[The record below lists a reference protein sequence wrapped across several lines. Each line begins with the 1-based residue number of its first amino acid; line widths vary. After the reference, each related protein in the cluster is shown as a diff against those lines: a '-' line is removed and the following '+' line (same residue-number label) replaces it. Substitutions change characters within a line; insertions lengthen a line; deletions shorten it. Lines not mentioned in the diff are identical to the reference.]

1 MSPWLTLLLASVC
14 LLAAFV
20 FGGSESGLYS
30 LSRLRV
36 ESDAQAGRRRARL
49 IRRLLSDETSL
60 LATILVG
67 TNLAVELTARLTGQ
81 WVDAWGIPLAWRE
94 LTVTALVT
102 PVTFFFAELF
112 PKDLFRRRPHAL
124 VGATAPA
131 IALFR
136 VLFLPLTWP
145 LRGMSF
151 LIERWL
157 GLSSDALARAQ
168 GREGVLELLHESHRS
183 VVPHV
188 ERMARNV
195 LELRGLSVERVM
207 VPWAKVVHLTLSTD
221 PEQLYAQLARAPNSR
236 LPMVDEHGVVIGYVH
251 QLEAMGEG
259 PGTAVASHLR
269 PLLSL
274 EPGVSLDRA
283 LAHMRA
289 SGQRAALVGSNS
301 RPLGLVTLK
310 DILEEISGELARW

>member
-1 MSPWLTLLLASVC
+1 MNPWLLLLLALFC
-14 LLAAFV
+14 LFAAAI
-20 FGGSESGLYS
+20 FGGSETGLYS

-36 ESDAQAGRRRARL
+36 ESDAQAGNMRARL
-49 IRRLLSDETSL
+49 IRRLLANETTL

-67 TNLAVELTARLTGQ
+67 TNLSIELTARVTGHL
-81 WVDAWGIPLAWRE
+81 VEGWGIPVGWNE
-94 LTVTALVT
+94 LLVTAIVT

-124 VGATAPA
+124 VSATAPV
-131 IALFR
+131 IALCKG
-136 VLFLPLTWP
+136 LFLPLTLP
-145 LRGMSF
+145 LRGMAY

-157 GLSSDALARAQ
+157 GISAEALAGAQ
-168 GREGVLELLHESHRS
+168 GREGVLELLHESERK

-207 VPWAKVVHLTLSTD
+207 VPWAKVEHVVLGADSELIYR
-221 PEQLYAQLARAPNSR
+221 QIAQAPNSR
-236 LPMVDEHGVVIGYVH
+236 LPVVDEQGGVVGYIH
-251 QLEAMGEG
+251 QLEALGAG
-259 PGTAVASHLR
+259 PQVAATSHMR

-289 SGQRAALVGSNS
+289 SGQRAALVGPTSH
-301 RPLGLVTLK
+301 PLGLVTLK